1 MLENPDNTMP
11 DALFDGTL
19 LLHQA
24 KGGHRFGM
32 DGVLLATHAGATAGR
47 IADFG
52 AGSGGV
58 GLRLAQLCKDAL
70 VDLCETDRLSC
81 ALIEKNI
88 AANGLEK
95 RVRLL
100 PVDLTGTA
108 QACRAAGLP
117 ANAYDLVVTNPPF
130 LEPERHRASP
140 DARRH
145 AAHHLERSGIER
157 WFARACDVLKPGGR
171 LALIHRADA
180 LPMLLEILHG
190 RFGAIAVT
198 PVHTRSGAQAS
209 RVLIDA
215 IKGSRAPFMIQQA
228 LMINEQ
234 KR

>member
-1 MLENPDNTMP
+1 MPTKPDGTKP
-11 DALFDGTL
+11 DRLFDGAL

-32 DGVLLATHAGATAGR
+32 DGVLLAAFAGLSHGR
-47 IADFG
+47 VADFG

-58 GLRLAQLCKDAL
+58 GLRLAQLSGPIQ
-70 VDLCETDRLSC
+70 VDLCEIDPLSC

-88 AANGLEK
+88 AANSLEE

-117 ANAYDLVVTNPPF
+117 ANAYNLVVTNPPF

-145 AAHHLERSGIER
+145 GAHHLARSGTER

-180 LPMLLEILHG
+180 LPMLLEILNG

-198 PVHTRSGAQAS
+198 PVHTRPGAQAS

-215 IKGSRAPFMIQQA
+215 IKGSRAPFMIRQSLIMDGQT
-228 LMINEQ
+228 Q
-234 KR
+234 